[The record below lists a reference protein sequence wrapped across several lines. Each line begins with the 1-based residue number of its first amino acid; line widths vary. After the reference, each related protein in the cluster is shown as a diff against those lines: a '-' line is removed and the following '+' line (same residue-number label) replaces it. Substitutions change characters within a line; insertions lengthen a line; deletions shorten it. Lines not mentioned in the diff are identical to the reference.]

1 MPEQQSRDG
10 KPGFHFT
17 LFQQTPLRVQPLGP
31 QGDKRLLLRGPS
43 VQNPS
48 LQQRAPPGAASCLPR
63 GAEPGPPQAA
73 APRRAPAPC
82 ARGVRRR
89 SPARASGGRQ
99 RASRQAGAEAAPHL
113 CPTPAARPRLAS
125 RLAPLP
131 SPSPRRPS
139 QLGGGSAP
147 ERASTSLPPSLLP
160 SFPPGCAAAG
170 RPGWALREGRREG
183 GEGARCRGGE
193 GREGRG
199 GAAGRAGLSAVV
211 VPLPAP
217 PLPSRG
223 CWRIMSVCARPA
235 APGRQG
241 WAAGSHGVP
250 ACLCAPPL
258 APAPRRSLHPAGGE
272 PPSCLP
278 PSLRPRPAALPSV
291 TLPGSRAGRERR
303 RRHVTARPGAS
314 SPGGRREAGREGGRQ
329 AAGPPLLA
337 HTPHTHTQSRS
348 HGASSLQP
356 RRPAPPRRPPH
367 LLPSVSVWGG
377 GGCGSPPESFPELLW
392 GWGGIR
398 GAPRTCPDPAG
409 TPPPPPSRCGV
420 RGLFGDGGTS
430 SGPGGVPGW
439 VRVLGRV
446 RPSSRLSQGVVV
458 PPKTIL
464 SAPLRA
470 GRGRGEVQPRRSW
483 VRR

>member
-10 KPGFHFT
+10 RPGFYFT
-17 LFQQTPLRVQPLGP
+17 LFQQTPLRLKPLGP

-89 SPARASGGRQ
+89 FPARASGGRQ

-278 PSLRPRPAALPSV
+278 PSLPPSPPGRAPLRDPPGEPGRAREAAASCD
-291 TLPGSRAGRERR
+291 SA
-303 RRHVTARPGAS
+303 ARCQQ
-314 SPGGRREAGREGGRQ
+314 PGGKAGGRQGGREAGSGAAPPRTHTAHTHTEPEPRRLQPPAPPPSAPTAPSAPPAQRKCVCVGGGRQ
-329 AAGPPLLA
+329 PPGKFPRAAVGM
-337 HTPHTHTQSRS
+337 
-348 HGASSLQP
+348 
-356 RRPAPPRRPPH
+356 
-367 LLPSVSVWGG
+367 GG
-377 GGCGSPPESFPELLW
+377 L
-392 GWGGIR
+392 R

-420 RGLFGDGGTS
+420 RGLFGEGGTS
-430 SGPGGVPGW
+430 SGPGGCSRVGSGFGKVPAELQVKPG
-439 VRVLGRV
+439 GGGAPQNHII
-446 RPSSRLSQGVVV
+446 RPPPSWQGSR
-458 PPKTIL
+458 
-464 SAPLRA
+464 
-470 GRGRGEVQPRRSW
+470 
-483 VRR
+483 